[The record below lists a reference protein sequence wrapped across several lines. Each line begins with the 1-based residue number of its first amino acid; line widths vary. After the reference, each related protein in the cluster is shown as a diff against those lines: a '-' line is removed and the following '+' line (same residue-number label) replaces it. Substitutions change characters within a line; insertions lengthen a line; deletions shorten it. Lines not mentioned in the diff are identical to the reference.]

1 MSRPRDPFAH
11 ALDDL
16 RRRLA
21 DGRFPAG
28 RPIVIAD
35 EARALQ
41 LSTTPVREALCWL
54 GGEGLIERGGAG
66 GFVAPRLDAAQVA
79 QRYALRRLLL
89 QQTEGR
95 AVEPPPAGLIVE
107 AAPADRLRA
116 TWRWR
121 VRAQGDAALADVFD
135 RLQGHLARFRAA
147 EARLFADL
155 DAEAEALLAIPASG
169 DGDALDAY
177 HARRVAAAPMIAVS
191 AESDASEG
199 RP

>member
-16 RRRLA
+16 RGRLA
-21 DGRFPAG
+21 EGRFPAG

-35 EARALQ
+35 EARTLQ

-66 GFVAPRLDAAQVA
+66 GFVAPRLDASLVA
-79 QRYALRRLLL
+79 QRYALRRLYLM
-89 QQTEGR
+89 QTQGH
-95 AVEPPPAGLIVE
+95 AVEPPPSGLIVE

-121 VRAQGDAALADVFD
+121 VRAIGDAALADAYD

-155 DAEAEALLAIPASG
+155 DAEAETLLA
-169 DGDALDAY
+169 DAGGGSSEAITGY
-177 HARRVAAAPMIAVS
+177 HARRVSAAPMIAVS
-191 AESDASEG
+191 AESDSPEARS
-199 RP
+199 